1 VRLDVANLMLKQTT
15 DDTYL
20 HKTVGKRIDGDKNKC
35 YEKKEL
41 TMFLKTWRFITIILT
56 ALLLGTT
63 FSHVLE
69 LPSKMSYEAS
79 LYVTLNRP
87 GGLYQGFGTVGSVI
101 EVTAILSAIVL
112 SFFVRKHRLVFQW
125 TLLGTVCLVV
135 ALVIWFVFIAPV
147 NAEID
152 TWTLN
157 SIPADWTQWR
167 NQWEYTHATR
177 FVIHLIG
184 FSALLISILIE
195 TPTNRSRDRVPR
207 NVTQLT
213 NR

>member
-1 VRLDVANLMLKQTT
+1 
-15 DDTYL
+15 
-20 HKTVGKRIDGDKNKC
+20 
-35 YEKKEL
+35 
-41 TMFLKTWRFITIILT
+41 MFLKTWRFITIVLT

-63 FSHVLE
+63 FAHVLE

-87 GGLYQGFGTVGSVI
+87 GGLYQGFGTIGSVV
-101 EVTAILSAIVL
+101 ETTAILASVVL
-112 SFFVRKHRLVFQW
+112 SFLVRKHRPAFGW
-125 TLLGTVCLVV
+125 TLLGTVCLAI
-135 ALVIWFVFIAPV
+135 ALVIWFIFIAPV

-157 SIPADWTQWR
+157 SIPADWTRWR

-184 FSALLISILIE
+184 FSALLISVLLE
-195 TPTNRSRDRVPR
+195 TSTHRFRDRVTS
-207 NVTQLT
+207 NVAQLT
-213 NR
+213 RH